1 MLCSLFTQFT
11 LLEFTTG
18 KNIFCKGN
26 EAQIDKKIRTIYENQ
41 AARKESKNILITLWQ
56 IFETEMLKLKYIH
69 NILQYQV

>member
-41 AARKESKNILITLWQ
+41 AARKESKNILITL
-56 IFETEMLKLKYIH
+56 
-69 NILQYQV
+69 